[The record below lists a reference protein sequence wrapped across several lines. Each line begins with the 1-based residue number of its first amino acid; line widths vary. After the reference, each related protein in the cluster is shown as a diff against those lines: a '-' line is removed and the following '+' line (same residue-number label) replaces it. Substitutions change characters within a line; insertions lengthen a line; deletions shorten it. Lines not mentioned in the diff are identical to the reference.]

1 VPIVGIVRKTST
13 ISDVYF
19 FTVFL
24 APGFCNMSFCLNLRH
39 ATADAL
45 RRFPRDNSGSNA
57 IQFAL
62 IAAPFFAMIF
72 AIIEMAMIFFA
83 TQAME
88 TATQDA
94 ARLIMTG
101 QAQMQ
106 SMSGTTFKTQLC
118 NKLMGVMD
126 CANGLDVDVK
136 SYSSFANVSISNPV
150 SGGTYNNTTGY
161 DAGHAGDIVVV
172 RTFYQWPVFVTGL
185 GFDPS
190 NIGGNK
196 RLITATAAFRNEPG
210 PF

>member
-1 VPIVGIVRKTST
+1 MGI
-13 ISDVYF
+13 
-19 FTVFL
+19 
-24 APGFCNMSFCLNLRH
+24 CLNLRH
-39 ATADAL
+39 ATAGAL
-45 RRFPRDNSGSNA
+45 RRFTRDTSGSNA

-62 IAAPFFAMIF
+62 VAVPFFALIF
-72 AIIEMAMIFFA
+72 ATIETAMIFFA

-106 SMSGTTFKTQLC
+106 GMSATTFKTQLC
-118 NKLMGVMD
+118 NRLSGVLD
-126 CANGLDVDVK
+126 CANGLDVDVQ
-136 SYSSFANVSISNPV
+136 SYSSFANVNINNPV
-150 SGGTYNNTTGY
+150 SGGVYNNNTGY
-161 DAGHAGDIVVV
+161 SAGHAGDIVVV
-172 RTFYQWPVFVTGL
+172 RTFYQWPVFVTSL
-185 GFDPS
+185 GYDPS